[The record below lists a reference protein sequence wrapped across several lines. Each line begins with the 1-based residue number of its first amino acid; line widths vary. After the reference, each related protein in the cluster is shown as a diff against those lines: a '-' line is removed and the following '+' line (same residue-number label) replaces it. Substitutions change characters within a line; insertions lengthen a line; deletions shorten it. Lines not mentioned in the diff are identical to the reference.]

1 MDDGE
6 IYQFLMVC
14 ILREG
19 KYLISD
25 SMCGNERKGSTLANY
40 LHHDFFSE
48 LFNFIAFGE
57 EKSVDYICILVA
69 YQAAH
74 PRALEASHTLIQFPQ
89 PLNVIT

>member
-1 MDDGE
+1 
-6 IYQFLMVC
+6 
-14 ILREG
+14 
-19 KYLISD
+19 
-25 SMCGNERKGSTLANY
+25 MCGNERKGSTLANY

-89 PLNVIT
+89 PPNVIT